1 MKKVYLYLSILVSLL
16 TIFYYF
22 GFFPNGNAEEKFIG
36 IKGNN
41 NKDNIII
48 KNSGTITIS
57 KQSEKYLIKNCK
69 DKYLIKAEHYGA
81 INLDVYDRMIIAI
94 EKNDENELQNMIKE
108 GVIHK
113 FYKPEIGCPKDIN
126 DISFYKYCKKL
137 YIPSLGISLWIPDKS
152 LEKIE

>member
-1 MKKVYLYLSILVSLL
+1 MKKVYLYLSILASLL
-16 TIFYYF
+16 TNF
-22 GFFPNGNAEEKFIG
+22 GFFSNGNAEEKFIG

-94 EKNDENELQNMIKE
+94 EKNDAQDPL
-108 GVIHK
+108 
-113 FYKPEIGCPKDIN
+113 YKQ
-126 DISFYKYCKKL
+126 
-137 YIPSLGISLWIPDKS
+137 
-152 LEKIE
+152 